1 MDESLQNGGPAFPVS
16 TAEASEGHQDGP
28 NTWQFPGMT
37 LRQYA
42 AIKLR
47 IPNSGTDW
55 LDEMIRESLHNE
67 AAVDV
72 LKASLSKKGPIAVL
86 DFDLMVGLA
95 REMTDAMLKARK
107 AE

>member
-1 MDESLQNGGPAFPVS
+1 MSEKIETGGPAFPRITKITSPAIRDQKVH
-16 TAEASEGHQDGP
+16 SE
-28 NTWQFPGMT
+28 NGMT
-37 LRQYA
+37 MREYA

-47 IPNSGTDW
+47 VPSSGTDW